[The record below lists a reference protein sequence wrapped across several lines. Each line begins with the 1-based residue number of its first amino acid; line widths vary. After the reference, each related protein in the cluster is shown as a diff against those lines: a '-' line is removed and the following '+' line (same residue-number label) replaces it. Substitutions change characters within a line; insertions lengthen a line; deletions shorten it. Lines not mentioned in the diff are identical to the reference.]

1 MLHINF
7 DAVNTYGTIK
17 KKYIY
22 LDWANEISSN
32 NNSKILYSQMQVTL
46 IITLLTKLIE
56 TPISLFIMWTNQQMM
71 CKICLAYE
79 KID

>member
-46 IITLLTKLIE
+46 ITLNFIVHTVDKSISNSE
-56 TPISLFIMWTNQQMM
+56 SLFGIVHGRRIQNV
-71 CKICLAYE
+71 
-79 KID
+79 